1 MKKIW
6 CMLLMICS
14 VCAFSAC
21 SDDDDKQK
29 DIAGGDKECPVTEI
43 KMPDSAETG
52 ETVTITGKGF
62 VTTAKLTLQNE
73 NKENLELGATFTTT
87 EGTFTIPVN
96 FEAGKY
102 KVVLTQAGGKWVIG
116 SIEIIV
122 LKRELRVKQIVT
134 NNGSS
139 VVT

>member
-43 KMPDSAETG
+43 KMPDSSET
-52 ETVTITGKGF
+52 
-62 VTTAKLTLQNE
+62 
-73 NKENLELGATFTTT
+73 
-87 EGTFTIPVN
+87 
-96 FEAGKY
+96 
-102 KVVLTQAGGKWVIG
+102 
-116 SIEIIV
+116 
-122 LKRELRVKQIVT
+122 
-134 NNGSS
+134 
-139 VVT
+139 

>member
-43 KMPDSAETG
+43 KVPDSAETG

-73 NKENLELGATFTTT
+73 NKENLELSLLR
-87 EGTFTIPVN
+87 
-96 FEAGKY
+96 
-102 KVVLTQAGGKWVIG
+102 KVLLRYQST
-116 SIEIIV
+116 
-122 LKRELRVKQIVT
+122 LKQENTK
-134 NNGSS
+134 
-139 VVT
+139 